1 MPSSKSFCRVMM
13 VECDGFAIRTK
24 LKSQLQDTLTAMIS
38 DMQRKFQEEMGCE
51 RKKMASL
58 LVEKKK
64 RKRARALVRKGKQ
77 H

>member
-1 MPSSKSFCRVMM
+1 M

-24 LKSQLQDTLTAMIS
+24 LESQLQDTLTAMIS

-51 RKKMASL
+51 RKKRVSL

>member
-1 MPSSKSFCRVMM
+1 M

-24 LKSQLQDTLTAMIS
+24 LESQLQDTLTAMIS

-58 LVEKKK
+58 LVEKKEKKKSQGFSKK
-64 RKRARALVRKGKQ
+64 RKTALT
-77 H
+77 